1 MNISR
6 TDWFWKK
13 TMHFECIE
21 RNSECIKNQ
30 LREKEIQ
37 DVKSENKETIEC
49 EQRNRRD
56 SVWSSKSITFS
67 DAGNSAI
74 SHLMH
79 VLLGAVDNI
88 RTWRKE

>member
-1 MNISR
+1 
-6 TDWFWKK
+6 
-13 TMHFECIE
+13 MHFECIE

-56 SVWSSKSITFS
+56 SV
-67 DAGNSAI
+67 
-74 SHLMH
+74 
-79 VLLGAVDNI
+79 
-88 RTWRKE
+88 